1 MFVFIIENRQCG
13 QPGGWTH
20 SVSESKGWDP
30 SATAVTADNSKMG
43 HRANN
48 DGKFQSTRLK
58 SRHSGWSKG
67 IQQEHDS
74 RKTREGKIR
83 FNKRGNFP
91 NGEFVLFGCSIPPP
105 PGNMAELESFKPW
118 LGKVVEVVQETK
130 LEFGLVW
137 WWERETQ

>member
-1 MFVFIIENRQCG
+1 M
-13 QPGGWTH
+13 
-20 SVSESKGWDP
+20 SKSKGRDP
-30 SATAVTADNSKMG
+30 SATAMTADNSKMC

-58 SRHSGWSKG
+58 SRHRGWSKG

-83 FNKRGNFP
+83 ANKGGKIP
-91 NGEFVLFGCSIPPP
+91 NGEFVLFGYSIAP
-105 PGNMAELESFKPW
+105 PGNMVELESLKPW
-118 LGKVVEVVQETK
+118 LGKVVEDIQKTK